1 MDKFTE
7 MMKKM
12 MAMTE
17 AERSA
22 MMEKNRALCTC
33 GACPTYNA
41 CARTKNEAMFCATG
55 KSACTLTR
63 KACICPGCPITPM
76 LGLQHGYYC
85 FNGTEKEQ
93 RGMK

>member
-1 MDKFTE
+1 MDRFEE

-17 AERSA
+17 ADRSA
-22 MMEKNRALCTC
+22 MMKKNRVLCTC
-33 GACPTYNA
+33 GSCPTYNA
-41 CARTKNEAMFCATG
+41 CAKKENEAMFCATG
-55 KSACTLTR
+55 RSACTLTK

-76 LGLQHGYYC
+76 LGLKHGYYC
-85 FNGTEKEQ
+85 LDGTEMEQ